1 MSAGVRELS
10 GFWDRISGI
19 KEIRAGLRELRV
31 WEPQRDLEGSKQ
43 CFRSVLGSCT
53 YKISACGAV
62 GTTVMNY

>member
-1 MSAGVRELS
+1 MSAGLRELS
-10 GFWDRISGI
+10 GFGGRISGI

-53 YKISACGAV
+53 YKIFACGAV
-62 GTTVMNY
+62 GSTVMNY

>member
-10 GFWDRISGI
+10 GFWGRISGI

-43 CFRSVLGSCT
+43 CFRSVFGTNFPPAALLVPHCET
-53 YKISACGAV
+53 DLSA
-62 GTTVMNY
+62 